1 VTEVRYQMLRP
12 LQIVERRKAF
22 PAVYIPIGTL
32 EWHGVQNP
40 VGADALQSE
49 GIAMKCAQK
58 GGGLV
63 FPTLYYG
70 EPRLEALIDSN
81 PQTVET
87 VSEQMEISPDNW
99 GVEKM
104 PLSPPEQ
111 ALHYNRL
118 LMQILA
124 QAECLGFEV
133 AVIVVGHYPLI
144 DHARAACLQFN
155 QRRYGNTRRM
165 LAWAF
170 IDFNLVE
177 HLVPGGGDH
186 GGAWETSR
194 VMAFQPQTVDL
205 SVLPPRGEPVVGT
218 MWRPELD
225 PHDADPNSVRDAL
238 EAAVDVAIEEVKHRL
253 ANRWTYLSHGRS
265 MCEGLWR
272 ETANSEQ

>member
-1 VTEVRYQMLRP
+1 VENQTPEVRYHMMRP
-12 LQIVERRKAF
+12 GQIVERRKAF
-22 PAVYIPIGTL
+22 PAVYIPIGTM

-40 VGADALQSE
+40 VGADAIQAE
-49 GIAMKCAQK
+49 GIAIRCAQK

-81 PQTVET
+81 PQTVDA
-87 VSEQMEISPDNW
+87 VSEIMEISPDNW

-104 PLSPPEQ
+104 PLPPPEQ

-118 LMQILA
+118 LLQILA

-133 AVIVVGHYPLI
+133 AVLCAGHYPLI
-144 DHARAACLQFN
+144 DHARAAVLQFN

-170 IDFNLVE
+170 IDFALVE
-177 HLVPGGGDH
+177 DMVPGGGDH

-194 VMAFQPQTVDL
+194 VMVTNPETVDL
-205 SVLPPRGEPVVGT
+205 GVLPPRGEPVVGT
-218 MWRPELD
+218 MWAPELD
-225 PHDADPNSVRDAL
+225 PHNANPDTVRHAM
-238 EAAVDVAIEEVKHRL
+238 EAAADVAVEEVKHRL
-253 ANRWTYLSHGRS
+253 ANRWTYLSHGKS
-265 MCEGLWR
+265 LVEGLWR
-272 ETANSEQ
+272 REK